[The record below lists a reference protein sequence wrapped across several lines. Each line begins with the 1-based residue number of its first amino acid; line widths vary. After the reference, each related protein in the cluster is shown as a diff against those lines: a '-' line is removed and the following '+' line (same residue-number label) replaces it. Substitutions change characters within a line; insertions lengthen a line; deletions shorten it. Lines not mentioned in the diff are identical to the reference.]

1 MKKFRMF
8 FFFVFFI
15 ISFSAHPVTFFEKNN
30 SKYVGVC
37 LATQVNRVGSPT
49 ELPSGHIALLIKG
62 ACLDPKYA
70 FPQLKECDEKK
81 DQNQHV
87 LVSVNPFIKNVNWLA
102 TEGFE
107 KIFNGHL
114 MPNQTLNDE
123 NFNLTFEKM
132 ANSSPFKGVE
142 YHQKKYEKILNNKL
156 DFAKTVLGYDSAMN
170 FGRET
175 WCAKIPINNLV
186 LNRVIFFLNMQNK
199 KIIEN
204 HETFNYDFFNDNC
217 AHLVHNTL
225 SEIGFES
232 PIEVRVPFYRKIFN
246 ISIPGNEFLAAV
258 DQVSGYNVKLSEPKK
273 IFKNPQLLEVFN
285 KMNWLPIQP
294 FFEIEKRDLIKP
306 NQIFNGNLKIT
317 FLDITWNW
325 FSSKRRFDTY
335 LNEMPKNN
343 PLSQAKMARFEY
355 DSALDAVEK
364 EMSLI
369 KNSKNEDTYH
379 SFLKKY
385 KNYLHDQSRLISTS
399 LF

>member
-1 MKKFRMF
+1 MF
-8 FFFVFFI
+8 SV
-15 ISFSAHPVTFFEKNN
+15 SAYPFTFFEKIN
-30 SKYVGVC
+30 SKYIGVC
-37 LATQVNRVGSPT
+37 LATQVNRVGAPT

-62 ACLDPKYA
+62 ACLDPNYA
-70 FPQLKECDEKK
+70 FPQLKECDKK
-81 DQNQHV
+81 QNQNQHV

-114 MPNQTLNDE
+114 SPNQTLNDE
-123 NFNLTFEKM
+123 NFKLTFEKM

-142 YHQKKYEKILNNKL
+142 FHQTKYEKTLNSKL

-186 LNRVIFFLNMQNK
+186 LNRVIGFLNKQNK

-232 PIEVRVPFYRKIFN
+232 PIDVRVPFYRKLFN

-258 DQVSGYNVKLSEPKK
+258 DQVSGYKIKLSEPKK

-285 KMNWLPIQP
+285 EMNWLPIQP

-306 NQIFNGNLKIT
+306 NQLFNGDLKIT

-325 FSSKRRFDTY
+325 FSSKKRFDTY
-335 LNEMPKNN
+335 LNETPKNN
-343 PLSQAKMARFEY
+343 PLNQVKLARFEY
-355 DSALDAVEK
+355 DSALDTVEK
-364 EMSLI
+364 EMSLT
-369 KNSKNEDTYH
+369 KNSNSDDNYH
-379 SFLKKY
+379 TFLKKY
-385 KNYLHDQSRLISTS
+385 KDYLNDQSKLISTS